1 MRYKTERF
9 ELKSHPIALVSGY
22 ERNTRHPKTSNAGFF
37 LDGAKKK
44 KPSFSSS
51 SAANQYAAHEEDQT
65 FAPVGRSNPF
75 YAGDLPSRGKS
86 IPKPEFQHFRR
97 VLSGWVSG
105 GRCEEYKIRTT
116 TTGRT
121 HWHGAVRTVNMK
133 LLGNGGKCV
142 WSGALVSYVAF
153 GVVLLTVIGQGSAF
167 YTVKHVVTERI
178 SNQTEFVSNVL
189 SDE

>member
-1 MRYKTERF
+1 
-9 ELKSHPIALVSGY
+9 
-22 ERNTRHPKTSNAGFF
+22 
-37 LDGAKKK
+37 
-44 KPSFSSS
+44 
-51 SAANQYAAHEEDQT
+51 
-65 FAPVGRSNPF
+65 
-75 YAGDLPSRGKS
+75 
-86 IPKPEFQHFRR
+86 
-97 VLSGWVSG
+97 
-105 GRCEEYKIRTT
+105 
-116 TTGRT
+116 
-121 HWHGAVRTVNMK
+121 MK